1 MALNSKKL
9 IILTGFLV
17 LAVCWAAP
25 AQERQKPLT
34 NADVIRMVKAK
45 VPESVVISA
54 IQAGPAKFTIS
65 PDALIKLHDAG
76 VTEQEM
82 NAIMAAS
89 NSSGSGAPAQQAVP
103 NSAATQTQGIPPS
116 SETPG
121 ATAPSASAPPPAQ
134 TPSPAPATSA
144 PGWQMPTVSVLQN
157 GATQELP
164 LEKTQLAQTNTKPE
178 SMSALAGDTALTQA
192 IQVGVS
198 DAAATTASHMSSG
211 IGGSVVQQ
219 AGGIFS
225 GMLARRQPT
234 VTYVWGVPNPA
245 SSNVLQTSTPKFS
258 VNFANTPGV
267 EPSAF
272 APKIVKLTPAQN
284 MCRLVGAT
292 QGKEDARSHDAADWK
307 VYSSFLEDRVPVNL
321 QKIKTGEYQISP
333 ESALLPGEYAVVLRP
348 ISKSKRFSG
357 GDVARAQGDGLM
369 FDAVWSFQVPPDSKP
384 Q

>member
-1 MALNSKKL
+1 
-9 IILTGFLV
+9 
-17 LAVCWAAP
+17 
-25 AQERQKPLT
+25 
-34 NADVIRMVKAK
+34 
-45 VPESVVISA
+45 
-54 IQAGPAKFTIS
+54 
-65 PDALIKLHDAG
+65 
-76 VTEQEM
+76 
-82 NAIMAAS
+82 
-89 NSSGSGAPAQQAVP
+89 
-103 NSAATQTQGIPPS
+103 
-116 SETPG
+116 
-121 ATAPSASAPPPAQ
+121 
-134 TPSPAPATSA
+134 
-144 PGWQMPTVSVLQN
+144 MPTVSVLQN
-157 GATQELP
+157 GASQELP

-192 IQVGVS
+192 IQVGVD
-198 DAAATTASHMSSG
+198 DAAATTASHISSG

-245 SSNVLQTSTPKFS
+245 SSNVLQTATPKFS
-258 VNFANTPGV
+258 VNFANAPGV
-267 EPSAF
+267 DSSAF
-272 APKIVKLTPAQN
+272 APAIVKLTPAQN

-307 VYSSFLEDRVPVNL
+307 VYSSFLEDRVRANL
-321 QKIKTGEYQISP
+321 QKIKTGEYRISP